1 MNPAQYFLLLAY
13 FMASFLWGATGE
25 RDLSAPKGG
34 WVPPTEEVL
43 KEVESAIP
51 EQLPAEP

>member
-1 MNPAQYFLLLAY
+1 MKPAQYILLLAY

-34 WVPPTEEVL
+34 WIPPTEEEL
-43 KEVESAIP
+43 KKVESAIP
-51 EQLPAEP
+51 GIAE